1 MITLRKSNDRGHA
14 DHGWLNTYHT
24 FSFASYYD
32 PKNMGYGPLRVIND
46 DVVAPAKGFGTHG
59 HNDMEILTWV
69 LNGQLEHKDS
79 MGNHGVIN
87 PGELQRMSAGTGVR
101 HSEFNASQTEPVHLL
116 QIWIEPEREG
126 ITPSYEQ
133 TSFPAEGRDGK
144 LQLLAARKSNGSGA
158 VTIHQDASLH
168 VADLRKGQSVSHTL
182 DKGRRAWVHVAYGD
196 VDVNGN
202 KLSAGDAVA
211 IENESTVL
219 LSGLNE
225 KSAQVLLFDLA

>member
-1 MITLRKSNDRGHA
+1 MITLRKSTDRGHA

-24 FSFASYYD
+24 FSFASYHD
-32 PKNMGYGPLRVIND
+32 PDHMGYGPLRVIND

-69 LNGQLEHKDS
+69 LEGQLEHKDS

-133 TSFPAEGRDGK
+133 TAFPAEGRDGK
-144 LQLLAARKSNGSGA
+144 LQLLAARNPNGSGA

-168 VADLRKGQSVSHTL
+168 VTDLRKGQSVSYKLAT
-182 DKGRRAWVHVAYGD
+182 GRRAWVHVVYGD

-202 KLSAGDAVA
+202 KLTAGDAVA
-211 IENESTVL
+211 LENESTIS
-219 LSGLNE
+219 LSGINE
-225 KSAQVLLFDLA
+225 KSAQVLVFDLK

>member
-1 MITLRKSNDRGHA
+1 MITLRKSTQRGHA

-24 FSFASYYD
+24 FSFAQYYD

-69 LNGQLEHKDS
+69 LDGQLEHKDS

-133 TSFPAEGRDGK
+133 TAFPAEGRDGK
-144 LQLLAARKSNGSGA
+144 LQLLAARNPNGSGA
-158 VTIHQDASLH
+158 VTIHQDASLQ
-168 VADLRKGQSVSHTL
+168 VADLRKGQSVSHKLNT
-182 DKGRRAWVHVAYGD
+182 GRRAWVHVAYGD
-196 VDVNGN
+196 VEVNGE
-202 KLSAGDAVA
+202 KLGAGD
-211 IENESTVL
+211 
-219 LSGLNE
+219 
-225 KSAQVLLFDLA
+225 